1 MAKILVAEPDPDV
14 RKSVRALLE
23 TEFHDV
29 DVARNG
35 EQALHAYMMGQPD
48 LVVLGV
54 RMPILGGHEVCR
66 RIRMGDA
73 RTPLMFLSKKSGES
87 DRVLGLE
94 LGADDYLPIPFGGA
108 EFLARVKALLR
119 RGRTADPEGTTPDTV
134 FRLGSFMVNGRELA
148 LSDGGGRR
156 VDISLREYALLR
168 YFTTHPNEVALRREL
183 LEYAWGK
190 GVYAYSRTIDTHV
203 CTLRRKIAGCG
214 WHIETVSGLGYR
226 LRLEVPAA

>member
-1 MAKILVAEPDPDV
+1 MAKILVAEPDSDV
-14 RKSVRALLE
+14 RESVRALLE
-23 TEFHDV
+23 AEFHDV

-35 EQALHAYMMGQPD
+35 EQALHAYMLGHPD

-54 RMPILGGHEVCR
+54 AMPVLGGHDVCR
-66 RIRMGDA
+66 RIRIGDVG
-73 RTPLMFLSKKSGES
+73 TPLLFLSKKSSEP

-94 LGADDYLPIPFGGA
+94 LGADDYMPIPFGTA
-108 EFLARVKALLR
+108 ELLARVKALLR
-119 RGRTADPEGTTPDTV
+119 RKGAGGTGGAAPDSV
-134 FRLGSFMVNGRELA
+134 FRFGCFTVNGRELA
-148 LSDGGGRR
+148 LCDAGGRR
-156 VDISLREYALLR
+156 VAINLHEYALLR

-214 WHIETVSGLGYR
+214 WRIETVSGLGYR
-226 LRLEVPAA
+226 LRLPAPAA